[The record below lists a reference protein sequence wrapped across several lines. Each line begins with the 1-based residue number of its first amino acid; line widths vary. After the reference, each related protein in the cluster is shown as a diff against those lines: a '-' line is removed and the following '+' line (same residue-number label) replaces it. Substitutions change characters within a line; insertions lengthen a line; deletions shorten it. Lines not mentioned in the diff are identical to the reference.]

1 MARDLGAEE
10 RLVAAGRHEE
20 ALARLWTALAE
31 TRSTGDTASLARIV
45 GLAAEIREGGTVDRS
60 RAEALSS
67 AARTALFEAR
77 GREEKGRSW
86 RPAAYAPSPRRTRRH
101 SSALAAARIVPLAA
115 LAAVALVAAAL
126 VLPDEYE
133 ERGPFGPENGVVA
146 PGANEDAGRTIR
158 RTGLFLVP
166 FDDTSRPLLG
176 RIARRIER
184 KYDVRAAVLAR
195 LQTEEQAF
203 DADRRQIEAD
213 ALIDQLFAVYP
224 TRNQRAAVVGVTN
237 GDLFWAGASNDRFA
251 FGVVADSRY
260 AVVSTARM
268 DPENYG
274 GERDERLLERRLET
288 MVTRYL
294 GTLHFH
300 LPRTGN
306 PESAMRSSIRTLGD
320 LDEASPDLCP
330 ERPREPVTC

>member
-1 MARDLGAEE
+1 MARDLGPEE

-20 ALARLWTALAE
+20 ALVRLWAALAE
-31 TRSTGDTASLARIV
+31 TRSAGDTTALARIV

-67 AARTALFEAR
+67 TARAALFDAR
-77 GREEKGRSW
+77 RREETSRPW
-86 RPAAYAPSPRRTRRH
+86 RPAAYAPRTRRTRRY
-101 SSALAAARIVPLAA
+101 SSALAAARILPLAA
-115 LAAVALVAAAL
+115 LAAVALVTAAL
-126 VLPDEYE
+126 LLREEYE
-133 ERGPFGPENGVVA
+133 ERQPFGPEVRVVA
-146 PGANEDAGRTIR
+146 PGTNDDAGRTIR
-158 RTGLFLVP
+158 RAGLFLVP
-166 FDDTSRPLLG
+166 FDDTSRPLLA

-184 KYDVRAAVLAR
+184 KYDVRAAVLSRLRTEAR
-195 LQTEEQAF
+195 AF
-203 DADRRQIEAD
+203 DAERRQVEGDGIIDLIEA
-213 ALIDQLFAVYP
+213 AYP
-224 TRNQRAAVVGVTN
+224 TRNPRAAVVGVTN
-237 GDLFWAGASNDRFA
+237 ADLFWTGASDDRFA

-274 GERDERLLERRLET
+274 GEPDEGLLERRLET

-300 LPRTGN
+300 LARTNN
-306 PESAMRSSIRTLGD
+306 PKSAMRSSIRTLGD